1 VAGKPARTGQP
12 VFIYSTSGLKRRW
25 PETHDEAGQTWL
37 TKRMKRILIVEDK
50 ATSRELLRTVLEQ
63 QGYAVD
69 EASDGEEALRKIR
82 AQPPDLVLLDLQ
94 IPARNGYDVV
104 REVRK
109 DPRLQSVPV
118 VAVTASAMQGDR
130 EKVLAAGF
138 TAYIA
143 KPVSLVQLRHE
154 VNQILGPE
162 TG

>member
-1 VAGKPARTGQP
+1 
-12 VFIYSTSGLKRRW
+12 
-25 PETHDEAGQTWL
+25 L

-63 QGYAVD
+63 QGYAVE

-82 AQPPDLVLLDLQ
+82 EQPPDLVLLDLQ

-104 REVRK
+104 REVRN
-109 DPRLQSVPV
+109 DPRLQTMPI

-143 KPVSLVQLRHE
+143 KPVSLVQLRQE
-154 VNQILGPE
+154 VNQILGPK

>member
-1 VAGKPARTGQP
+1 M
-12 VFIYSTSGLKRRW
+12 
-25 PETHDEAGQTWL
+25 

-82 AQPPDLVLLDLQ
+82 EQPPDLVLLDLQ

-104 REVRK
+104 REVRQ
-109 DPRLQSVPV
+109 DPRLQAVPV

-154 VNQILGPE
+154 INQLLEPK